1 MPRSAR
7 SRYLWF
13 GALLMAVFC
22 PLAGLAVADDIVPFY
37 SGDFPSISFGN
48 FWGPNAGAVI
58 GGSVTYDGAN
68 PNLAYQFSFNA
79 PIDNFQETP
88 WCGFEC
94 PQFAT
99 GTIDSGTVTFSGA
112 DESGQN
118 PPYNFNGFILAGG
131 TFSGEVICDPQGCAW
146 DESVDF
152 RFQSQ
157 SGSNGWMSNGE
168 LNLSGGNDGSG
179 GQDFGFLS
187 MTTQNATTPEPGTIL
202 LFGSALAG
210 VVGLARRRGIL

>member
-1 MPRSAR
+1 MLRSAP
-7 SRYLWF
+7 SRCLWS
-13 GALLMAVFC
+13 GAVLLAIFC
-22 PLAGLAVADDIVPFY
+22 LSAGSAVADDTVPFY
-37 SGDFPSISFGN
+37 SGDFPSINFGN
-48 FWGPNAGAVI
+48 FWGPNQGAMI
-58 GGSVTYDGAN
+58 GGSVVYDGAN
-68 PNLAYQFSFNA
+68 PNLVYQFSFNA

-118 PPYNFNGFILAGG
+118 PPYNFTGFILPGG
-131 TFSGEVICDPQGCAW
+131 TFNGEVICDQQGCAW

-157 SGSNGWMSNGE
+157 SGSNGWMSTGE
-168 LNLSGGNDGSG
+168 LSLSGGNDGSG
-179 GQDFGFLS
+179 GHDFGTLS

-202 LFGSALAG
+202 LFSSGLAG
-210 VVGLARRRGIL
+210 VVGLLRRRSSL